1 MGNGASLFLST
12 DLSKNLSEKGI
23 RTFQEFENECIA
35 RNLNAE
41 QIYELLVNKYEELLD
56 FDSQKKVET
65 VKEHQTITCV
75 CCDKPKPVEDTV
87 NSTKT
92 VPQKAKRPQ
101 PRVWGA
107 LNPQIKKKVDR
118 RSQIYAHY
126 SKFSLKAKP
135 AKVRDAN
142 SSRSLSTNNKDE
154 SSLTRVD
161 SLETLGD
168 DDQTFGLTSVDTMN
182 RELSSTT
189 IDGNDGAALI
199 PSEAFECKLC
209 CKSFNSKVRLDRHI
223 RFSEIH
229 RQTLRALKVK
239 FFDDANELNSLAK
252 KAIDHFQESFKV
264 SYSYLNNDDNNSD
277 LNINRIRWKK
287 AIGKVVSRF
296 IARKYATF
304 VSQLHPSQ
312 LHPQLIDDKII
323 LIHTDHKFFWRSKS
337 RFLFHFYLHE
347 IYDCIEIIPQF
358 LPSVSLQSNFSS
370 NDDDVDIVDLTK
382 ISPRFYINR
391 HVIQN
396 ILLQQKDH
404 LINYDDGKVA
414 SMDIGPTDPPESITS
429 QPSLSSINPETTTYP
444 PETTTIAPL
453 IITDLEICK
462 FLLSKMK
469 IDDQLFES
477 LGKIEKAI
485 SFDSNHMVKNE
496 QQPMGINTV
505 IPYGLKAVDIEGLK
519 LYDHW
524 EIQMKLQEIQSS
536 YEELNHAVNEADHF
550 SRSIKL
556 FSPSNY

>member
-1 MGNGASLFLST
+1 MGNGASLFLSA

-56 FDSQKKVET
+56 FDSQKRVET

-75 CCDKPKPVEDTV
+75 CCDKPKPVEETV
-87 NSTKT
+87 STKT
-92 VPQKAKRPQ
+92 VPQKAKRPP

-107 LNPQIKKKVDR
+107 LSVHTKKKVER
-118 RSQIYAHY
+118 RSEIYAHY

-142 SSRSLSTNNKDE
+142 SSRSLSTNDKDAG
-154 SSLTRVD
+154 SLTRVD

-189 IDGNDGAALI
+189 IDVNNGSTLT

-209 CKSFNSKVRLDRHI
+209 SKSFNSKARLDRHI

-264 SYSYLNNDDNNSD
+264 SYSYLNDDNNSD
-277 LNINRIRWKK
+277 LNINRLRWKK

-296 IARKYATF
+296 IARKYETF
-304 VSQLHPSQ
+304 VSQLHHSQ
-312 LHPQLIDDKII
+312 LHPPLIDDKII
-323 LIHTDHKFFWRSKS
+323 LLHTDHKFFWRSKS

-358 LPSVSLQSNFSS
+358 LPSMSLQTNFSS

-396 ILLQQKDH
+396 ILLQQKDQ
-404 LINYDDGKVA
+404 LINYEVGKVT
-414 SMDIGPTDPPESITS
+414 SMDIVSTDPPESITS
-429 QPSLSSINPETTTYP
+429 QPSLSSINPETTTNP
-444 PETTTIAPL
+444 PETTTVPL
-453 IITDLEICK
+453 PMIITDLEICK

-469 IDDQLFES
+469 IDDQLLES
-477 LGKIEKAI
+477 LGKVEKAI
-485 SFDSNHMVKNE
+485 SFDSNHMMKNE

-556 FSPSNY
+556 FSSSNY